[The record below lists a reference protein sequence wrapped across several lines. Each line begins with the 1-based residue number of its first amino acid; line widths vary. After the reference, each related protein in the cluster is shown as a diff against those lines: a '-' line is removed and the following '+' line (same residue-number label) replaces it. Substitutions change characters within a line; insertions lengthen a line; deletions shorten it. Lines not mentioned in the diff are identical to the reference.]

1 MKFSRKMCLII
12 ILKVPK
18 KQGITSSV
26 ENTVLKKPQ
35 REVKLTP
42 AAFIGLRKRYIID
55 VWQGSEYSSG
65 SEYIRILNMPG
76 LHKVLKKMLHHRC
89 LTGSRIFVRFW
100 IWQGSRYSRITQ
112 GSEQNTM
119 TGLQR
124 VVNSVH
130 TYSRHSWY
138 SGYASG
144 FLISGIL
151 IC

>member
-119 TGLQR
+119 AGLQR
-124 VVNSVH
+124 VVNSVQ

-144 FLISGIL
+144 FLKSGIL
-151 IC
+151 MC